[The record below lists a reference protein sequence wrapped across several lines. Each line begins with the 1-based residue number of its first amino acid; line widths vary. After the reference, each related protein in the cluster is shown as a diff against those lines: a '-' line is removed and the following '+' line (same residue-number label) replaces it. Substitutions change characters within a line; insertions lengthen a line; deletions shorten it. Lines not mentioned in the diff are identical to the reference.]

1 MTSRRVDRDPM
12 PSRGPDRKS
21 AVRRQS
27 NARADVSM
35 GQLVAY
41 FLRLG
46 SLGFGGPAALVAI
59 MEDDLVEQ
67 RKWLTRDRYLEGLAI
82 CQTLP
87 GPLAIQVG
95 IYVGYICRGVVGAWV
110 AGSAFIL
117 PTFAIVLASAYLYE
131 RFSAPTLLRA
141 FFYVLSPAAL
151 AL

>member
-1 MTSRRVDRDPM
+1 MTSR
-12 PSRGPDRKS
+12 
-21 AVRRQS
+21 AT
-27 NARADVSM
+27 RASEVSM
-35 GQLVAY
+35 PQLAAY

-95 IYVGYICRGVVGAWV
+95 IYVGYICRGVLGAWV

-117 PTFAIVLASAYLYE
+117 PPFAIVLASAYLYE
-131 RFSAPTLLRA
+131 RFSASPWFRA
-141 FFYVLSPAAL
+141 LSSGSI
-151 AL
+151 

>member
-1 MTSRRVDRDPM
+1 MTSRHVDCDPM
-12 PSRGPDRKS
+12 PSRSPDRKS

-59 MEDDLVEQ
+59 MEDDLVER

-87 GPLAIQVG
+87 GPPAIQVG
-95 IYVGYICRGVVGAWV
+95 IYAGYICSGIPGACAARGAYM
-110 AGSAFIL
+110 L
-117 PTFAIVLASAYLYE
+117 P
-131 RFSAPTLLRA
+131 PC
-141 FFYVLSPAAL
+141 AL
-151 AL
+151 GL